1 MLVVIAIVAL
11 VILLGS
17 LDKIVK
23 GVIEESGSE
32 LMGVPVTVADININ
46 VFGGAA
52 QITGLK
58 IPNPAGYTTED
69 AFKMDLIRLDIGLLS
84 LLKSPIVIEEL
95 IIDSP
100 VVTLEVKQDSQS
112 NLRELLDNIN
122 RNSEKGDE
130 GAAEEKP
137 EDEAKKE
144 PASAKEPTRMAFGKL
159 IIKGVTVNVIRESS
173 KDKPVSVTIPPIELT
188 DVGGEIGV
196 TPAKLGVIV
205 VGGIIESALEN
216 ALKEALTKEA
226 GKAAEGL
233 FKKLGSKSPH
243 KEGEE

>member
-69 AFKMDLIRLDIGLLS
+69 AFKMDL
-84 LLKSPIVIEEL
+84 
-95 IIDSP
+95 
-100 VVTLEVKQDSQS
+100 
-112 NLRELLDNIN
+112 
-122 RNSEKGDE
+122 
-130 GAAEEKP
+130 
-137 EDEAKKE
+137 
-144 PASAKEPTRMAFGKL
+144 
-159 IIKGVTVNVIRESS
+159 
-173 KDKPVSVTIPPIELT
+173 
-188 DVGGEIGV
+188 
-196 TPAKLGVIV
+196 
-205 VGGIIESALEN
+205 
-216 ALKEALTKEA
+216 
-226 GKAAEGL
+226 
-233 FKKLGSKSPH
+233 
-243 KEGEE
+243 